1 MWNNYSNEKNSNK
14 FHRAF
19 LEISLTLF
27 SKKKKKEKT
36 RLETWKARQEPMGII
51 VITSDG
57 QPRRPKGSGRVSVSM
72 VSRTE
77 SDTEPRMP

>member
-27 SKKKKKEKT
+27 SKKKKKRKDAFGNVE
-36 RLETWKARQEPMGII
+36 RSARADGYHRYYLRRA
-51 VITSDG
+51 TSTAEG
-57 QPRRPKGSGRVSVSM
+57 K
-72 VSRTE
+72 RT
-77 SDTEPRMP
+77 SIGFNGVAHRK